1 MAPSPQSPLC
11 PVLRNLPLYLKMPL
25 NDDPDNAEAP
35 LGTPATLDGE
45 DQGEEGGESD
55 ADPMRLH
62 VASQKMHGHQPAAGY
77 CGAGPAC
84 GACGSTLG
92 NHLWTAKK

>member
-1 MAPSPQSPLC
+1 
-11 PVLRNLPLYLKMPL
+11 MPL

-55 ADPMRLH
+55 ADRPRKRKKATRGKKGQAKTRTLCIQQRSNE
-62 VASQKMHGHQPAAGY
+62 AAQPITP
-77 CGAGPAC
+77 PAEE
-84 GACGSTLG
+84 GIHDVVL
-92 NHLWTAKK
+92 